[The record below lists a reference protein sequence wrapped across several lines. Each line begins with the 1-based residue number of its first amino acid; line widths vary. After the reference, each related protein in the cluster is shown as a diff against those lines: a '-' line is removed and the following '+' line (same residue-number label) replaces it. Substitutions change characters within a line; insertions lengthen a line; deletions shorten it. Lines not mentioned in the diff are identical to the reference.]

1 MVREGRGRYFTITR
15 IAAYFK
21 DTAITE
27 PANGQMKKKLL
38 SILVCPLCKGPLI
51 HKSRQKVLI
60 CENDK
65 LAYPVRNGIPVL
77 LDSDAKKMDV

>member
-1 MVREGRGRYFTITR
+1 
-15 IAAYFK
+15 
-21 DTAITE
+21 
-27 PANGQMKKKLL
+27 MKKKLL
-38 SILVCPLCKGPLI
+38 SILACPLCKGPLI

-77 LDSDAKKMDV
+77 LDSDARKIDV